1 MRRSAGAQ
9 LSALTVTLDIE
20 APECAPG
27 ALPAGDPPPA
37 LPAPAIVN
45 VAATSVA
52 AVMLVV
58 AGAAI
63 LVAGA
68 AILVAGRGGALAASL
83 TLAGRRSL
91 PSPWW
96 RTVLS

>member
-9 LSALTVTLDIE
+9 SSALTVTLDIE
-20 APECAPG
+20 VPECAPG
-27 ALPAGDPPPA
+27 APPAGDSA
-37 LPAPAIVN
+37 ASVAGAGDRN

>member
-9 LSALTVTLDIE
+9 SSALTVTLDIE
-20 APECAPG
+20 VPECAPG
-27 ALPAGDPPPA
+27 APPAGDSA
-37 LPAPAIVN
+37 ASVAGAGDRN

-52 AVMLVV
+52 AVMLV
-58 AGAAI
+58 
-63 LVAGA
+63 VAGA